1 LTGEGEMGENQ
12 KKVSFEKPLASINTD
27 YVRSIERQE
36 NRNKAKK
43 VRLFRRLSIFGIM
56 SVVIIGILIST
67 LLSSNNALAEKR
79 KKKEQVTEELAKV
92 QEEQELLKLQ
102 ISKLNDDEYIGKLLR
117 RDYFLSEEGEIIFT
131 LPESKEK

>member
-1 LTGEGEMGENQ
+1 MGENQ